1 MSTVK
6 VNLNH
11 IEAVKEF
18 NIMASRQDFEIDAVS
33 ERYVINA
40 KSIMGMFSL
49 DLSKNINIEIH
60 TEDKEAADKFIE
72 SISKY
77 IVK

>member
-18 NIMASRQDFEIDAVS
+18 NIIASRYDFEIDALS
-33 ERYVINA
+33 GRYKLNA
-40 KSIMGMFSL
+40 KSIMGLFSL
-49 DLSKNINIEIH
+49 DLSKDITIEIH